1 MISLLINTL
10 SIIHILYGCNLQIYL
25 TSNQTVSNYILYI
38 FHYTLKITCFTTFLC
53 KVLSTEPKEGKHI
66 KDGLSIIFFKIKNI
80 YVSIKLMSNM
90 VHDKYVQ
97 QRGTCTHIASKC
109 HKYFTD
115 SIKKVYS
122 IKY

>member
-1 MISLLINTL
+1 
-10 SIIHILYGCNLQIYL
+10 
-25 TSNQTVSNYILYI
+25 
-38 FHYTLKITCFTTFLC
+38 
-53 KVLSTEPKEGKHI
+53 
-66 KDGLSIIFFKIKNI
+66 
-80 YVSIKLMSNM
+80 MSNM
-90 VHDKYVQ
+90 VLDKYVQ

>member
-1 MISLLINTL
+1 MFYHLPLQSFKHLAKRGQTYNIKDAL
-10 SIIHILYGCNLQIYL
+10 SIL
-25 TSNQTVSNYILYI
+25 
-38 FHYTLKITCFTTFLC
+38 
-53 KVLSTEPKEGKHI
+53 
-66 KDGLSIIFFKIKNI
+66 FFKIKNI

-115 SIKKVYS
+115 SIKKSLQYQ
-122 IKY
+122 ILMALFQCFQQGRWI

>member
-1 MISLLINTL
+1 M
-10 SIIHILYGCNLQIYL
+10 
-25 TSNQTVSNYILYI
+25 
-38 FHYTLKITCFTTFLC
+38 CFTTFLC
-53 KVLSTEPKEGKHI
+53 KVLSTAKRGQTYNI
-66 KDGLSIIFFKIKNI
+66 NDGLSILFFKIKNI

-90 VHDKYVQ
+90 VLDKYVQ